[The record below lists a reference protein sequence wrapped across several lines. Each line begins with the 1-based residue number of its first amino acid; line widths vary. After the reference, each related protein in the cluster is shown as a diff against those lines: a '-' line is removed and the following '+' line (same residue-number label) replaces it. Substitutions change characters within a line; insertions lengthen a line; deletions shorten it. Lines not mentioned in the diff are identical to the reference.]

1 MVSHEKYCNQ
11 FVVSFTFNS
20 KKDETNLLETKE
32 IIKQYL
38 FEFEWFIL
46 LHNIFESFES
56 LMDFSKMLDTHTKEL
71 IRFFNTKNNKNL
83 HLIEQNVG
91 PIFLSYK

>member
-1 MVSHEKYCNQ
+1 M
-11 FVVSFTFNS
+11 
-20 KKDETNLLETKE
+20 LEPKE

-83 HLIEQNVG
+83 HLIEQNA
-91 PIFLSYK
+91 